1 MKTILIKAER
11 SYPVLIG
18 AEFQSE
24 LKKISEAHG
33 KVLVLIPRDLATT
46 ILSTVKLPKNC
57 IVFYLPSGE
66 KQKSFSSFKKV
77 LSVAGENNIGRTD
90 AIVAIGGG
98 ATTDVAGF
106 VAASWLR
113 GIVWY
118 AIPTSLAGMVDASI
132 GGKTGINTKF
142 GKNLVGAF
150 HSPKKVI
157 VDLNFLNSL
166 SERDMAAGMAEV
178 IKCGFISDSKILKLA
193 TDYKKNIAELVSRS
207 IKVKAEVVA
216 EDFKEGK
223 LREVLNYGHTL
234 GHAIEKSEKFKMR
247 HGEAIAIGLVF
258 AAELSAITSNLDK
271 EVVDK
276 HRELLA
282 NLNLP
287 ISYKTSAW
295 PKLLQAMRADK
306 KSRNG
311 QIRFIGL
318 KAIGKPVWLDKVK
331 DADLQRAYARIS
343 S

>member
-18 AEFQSE
+18 ADFKSE
-24 LKKISEAHG
+24 LKKIAEVHG
-33 KVLVLIPRDLATT
+33 KVLILIPKDLAPS
-46 ILSTVKLPKNC
+46 ILTSIKLPKNC
-57 IVFYLPSGE
+57 IIFYLPSGE
-66 KQKSFSSFKKV
+66 KQKSFRCFKKV
-77 LSVAGENNIGRTD
+77 LSISGQNNIGRTD
-90 AIVAIGGG
+90 AVIGIGGG
-98 ATTDVAGF
+98 ATTDIAGF

-113 GIVWY
+113 GIDWY

-178 IKCGFISDSKILKLA
+178 IKCGFISDPKILKLA
-193 TDYKKNIAELVSRS
+193 LDYKKNITELVTRS
-207 IKVKAEVVA
+207 VKVKAEVVS

-234 GHAIEKSEKFKMR
+234 GHAIERNEKFKMR

-258 AAELSAITSNLDK
+258 AAELSSIISNLDK
-271 EVVDK
+271 DAVAK

-282 NLNLP
+282 KFDLP
-287 ISYKTSAW
+287 ISYKASAW
-295 PKLLQAMRADK
+295 PKLLNAMKGDK

-318 KAIGKPVWLDKVK
+318 KAIGKPLWLEKVK
-331 DADLQRAYARIS
+331 EQDLQSAYARIS